1 MNSST
6 ETFGCNVLKAMG
18 NEERLRILNALRR
31 QEMSVGEL
39 EKVMDLSQ
47 SALSQHLAI
56 LRREGIVKTRRKA
69 QTIFYSIKSEL
80 VTRVLD
86 VVSDFYN
93 NRYSYSC
100 KFRHRQDKSPPDTL
114 ESHQVL
120 LTHLLSYHL
129 PKTDNDPPDN
139 SYKNH
144 ILTTL
149 LIYSPFLHDKYHKN
163 LLPKDYLLRYKSH
176 YKY

>member
-1 MNSST
+1 MDRST
-6 ETFGCNVLKAMG
+6 ESFGSNVLKAMG
-18 NEERLRILNALRR
+18 NEKRLRILNALRR

-93 NRYSYSC
+93 NRYS
-100 KFRHRQDKSPPDTL
+100 
-114 ESHQVL
+114 
-120 LTHLLSYHL
+120 
-129 PKTDNDPPDN
+129 
-139 SYKNH
+139 
-144 ILTTL
+144 
-149 LIYSPFLHDKYHKN
+149 
-163 LLPKDYLLRYKSH
+163 
-176 YKY
+176 

>member
-6 ETFGCNVLKAMG
+6 ESFGSNVLKAMG
-18 NEERLRILNALRR
+18 NEKRLRILNALRR

-93 NRYSYSC
+93 NRYS
-100 KFRHRQDKSPPDTL
+100 
-114 ESHQVL
+114 
-120 LTHLLSYHL
+120 
-129 PKTDNDPPDN
+129 
-139 SYKNH
+139 
-144 ILTTL
+144 
-149 LIYSPFLHDKYHKN
+149 
-163 LLPKDYLLRYKSH
+163 
-176 YKY
+176 

>member
-6 ETFGCNVLKAMG
+6 ENFGSNVLKAMG
-18 NEERLRILNALRR
+18 NEKRLRILNVLRR

-93 NRYSYSC
+93 NRYS
-100 KFRHRQDKSPPDTL
+100 
-114 ESHQVL
+114 
-120 LTHLLSYHL
+120 
-129 PKTDNDPPDN
+129 
-139 SYKNH
+139 
-144 ILTTL
+144 
-149 LIYSPFLHDKYHKN
+149 
-163 LLPKDYLLRYKSH
+163 
-176 YKY
+176 

>member
-6 ETFGCNVLKAMG
+6 ESFGCNVLKAMG
-18 NEERLRILNALRR
+18 NEKRLRILNALRR

-86 VVSDFYN
+86 VVRDFYN
-93 NRYSYSC
+93 NRYS
-100 KFRHRQDKSPPDTL
+100 
-114 ESHQVL
+114 
-120 LTHLLSYHL
+120 
-129 PKTDNDPPDN
+129 
-139 SYKNH
+139 
-144 ILTTL
+144 
-149 LIYSPFLHDKYHKN
+149 
-163 LLPKDYLLRYKSH
+163 
-176 YKY
+176 

>member
-1 MNSST
+1 MDRST
-6 ETFGCNVLKAMG
+6 ESFGSNVLKAMG
-18 NEERLRILNALRR
+18 NEKRLRILNALRQ

-93 NRYSYSC
+93 NRYS
-100 KFRHRQDKSPPDTL
+100 
-114 ESHQVL
+114 
-120 LTHLLSYHL
+120 
-129 PKTDNDPPDN
+129 
-139 SYKNH
+139 
-144 ILTTL
+144 
-149 LIYSPFLHDKYHKN
+149 
-163 LLPKDYLLRYKSH
+163 
-176 YKY
+176 

>member
-1 MNSST
+1 MNSSM
-6 ETFGCNVLKAMG
+6 ESFGCNVLKAMG
-18 NEERLRILNALRR
+18 NEKRLRILNALRR

-93 NRYSYSC
+93 NRYS
-100 KFRHRQDKSPPDTL
+100 
-114 ESHQVL
+114 
-120 LTHLLSYHL
+120 
-129 PKTDNDPPDN
+129 
-139 SYKNH
+139 
-144 ILTTL
+144 
-149 LIYSPFLHDKYHKN
+149 
-163 LLPKDYLLRYKSH
+163 
-176 YKY
+176 

>member
-6 ETFGCNVLKAMG
+6 ENFGSNVLKAMG
-18 NEERLRILNALRR
+18 NEKRLRILNVLRR

-80 VTRVLD
+80 VMRVLD

-93 NRYSYSC
+93 NRY
-100 KFRHRQDKSPPDTL
+100 K
-114 ESHQVL
+114 
-120 LTHLLSYHL
+120 
-129 PKTDNDPPDN
+129 
-139 SYKNH
+139 
-144 ILTTL
+144 
-149 LIYSPFLHDKYHKN
+149 
-163 LLPKDYLLRYKSH
+163 
-176 YKY
+176 